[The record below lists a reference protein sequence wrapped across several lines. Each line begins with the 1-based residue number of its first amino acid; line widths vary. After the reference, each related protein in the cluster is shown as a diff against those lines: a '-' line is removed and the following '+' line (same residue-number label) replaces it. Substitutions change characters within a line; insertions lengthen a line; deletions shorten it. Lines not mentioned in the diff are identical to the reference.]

1 MDRLLE
7 LTSRA
12 EHSHFWFRGFRAFVE
27 PIVRDALRHVASP
40 RVLDCGCGT
49 GANLDMLG
57 KYGDAY
63 GFDLTW
69 NGLQVARQMD
79 RGPVVHASLKAIP
92 FQDQTFDLVTSFDV
106 LQCVPDAIERAG
118 ARELWRLVKPGGH
131 AIVTASALEILRGR
145 HSALSEEVRRYTPAK
160 MSTLLKTAGF
170 DIIRVTFLNASLFP
184 MMLPMRLLERWTSS
198 SDGVKPGEFDIT
210 VPPAPINGALTA
222 MLRIEALAL
231 RVMNMPIGSSVLC
244 LARRPPLHG

>member
-1 MDRLLE
+1 MDRLLD

-27 PIVRDALRHVASP
+27 PIVRDALQHVTSP

-69 NGLQVARQMD
+69 NGLQVARHMG
-79 RGPVVHASLKAIP
+79 RGPIVHASIEAIP

-106 LQCVPDAIERAG
+106 LQSVPEAVERAG
-118 ARELWRLVKPGGH
+118 ARELWRLVKPGGY
-131 AIVTASALEILRGR
+131 AIVTASALEILSGR
-145 HSALSEEVRRYTPAK
+145 HSALSGEFRRYTPAR
-160 MSTLLKTAGF
+160 MTTLLKAAGF
-170 DIIRVTFLNASLFP
+170 DVARVTFLNASLFP
-184 MMLPMRLLERWTSS
+184 MMLPMRLLERWTSR
-198 SDGVKPGEFDIT
+198 GAVQPGEFDIT
-210 VPPAPINGALTA
+210 VPPAPINGVLTA
-222 MLRIEALAL
+222 LLRTEALAL